1 MIFLDTTFP
10 VYQHTSI
17 DTVVKCSGIINIQ
30 YMSYMSAVAT
40 SADTSMPQFTYM
52 GIYISI
58 HWLHEYTQEHLSIQQ
73 YV

>member
-30 YMSYMSAVAT
+30 YMSYMSTVAT
-40 SADTSMPQFTYM
+40 PADTSIPQFTWVYTLV
-52 GIYISI
+52 YIG
-58 HWLHEYTQEHLSIQQ
+58 Y
-73 YV
+73 